1 MQNNTLDTNN
11 YMEEDEIDLRELFH
25 TIWMHKY
32 KIAVFTFT
40 MTVLTI
46 VYTLSLPNS
55 YKSSTVLAPQ
65 DQSSAPSLGGF
76 SALAGMAGINV
87 GGGNMDAYNS
97 LNTIINDYGFQ
108 KMLVE
113 KYNLS
118 EKLSPKNMDKN
129 LVFALGI
136 KNIYNLFHF
145 GEKDNRTKD
154 EIEYDT
160 IKKLKKI
167 VSISS
172 DKKSGAITMSVTL
185 PDRFLAKKLL
195 KIYLYESTNY
205 LRKIDMIDID
215 KKLKYYKKEL
225 ANVGDIELK
234 TQISQLISSLVQ
246 KKVLSAASEYYI
258 VEEITKPEVPYIKD
272 KVKPKRALIVIVAF
286 VTSMILGIF
295 GVFFIEFLK
304 NNREEEEIR

>member
-1 MQNNTLDTNN
+1 
-11 YMEEDEIDLRELFH
+11 
-25 TIWMHKY
+25 
-32 KIAVFTFT
+32 
-40 MTVLTI
+40 
-46 VYTLSLPNS
+46 
-55 YKSSTVLAPQ
+55 
-65 DQSSAPSLGGF
+65 
-76 SALAGMAGINV
+76 
-87 GGGNMDAYNS
+87 
-97 LNTIINDYGFQ
+97 
-108 KMLVE
+108 
-113 KYNLS
+113 
-118 EKLSPKNMDKN
+118 MDKN

-136 KNIYNLFHF
+136 KNIYNLFYF

-154 EIEYDT
+154 NRTKDEIKYDT

-172 DKKSGAITMSVTL
+172 DKKSGVITMSVTL

-258 VEEITKPEVPYIKD
+258 VKEITKPEVPYIKD